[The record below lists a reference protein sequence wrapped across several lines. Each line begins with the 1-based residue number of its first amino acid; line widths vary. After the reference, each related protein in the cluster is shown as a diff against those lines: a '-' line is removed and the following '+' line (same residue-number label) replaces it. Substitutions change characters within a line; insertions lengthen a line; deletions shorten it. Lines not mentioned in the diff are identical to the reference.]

1 MVGWVVILGV
11 IQFFEK
17 RPIYDSGFRHLAD
30 ARKFRPVVIRLVA
43 QSVLSLDSMKTFLLL
58 VLTVTALYVWQR
70 QGNDAVT
77 ATKPKA
83 ERLVVTPAAP
93 RPVSE
98 HDWAKHSIDRAH
110 EVANQVR
117 KTRQQN
123 EQP

>member
-1 MVGWVVILGV
+1 M
-11 IQFFEK
+11 
-17 RPIYDSGFRHLAD
+17 R
-30 ARKFRPVVIRLVA
+30 
-43 QSVLSLDSMKTFLLL
+43 TFLLL

-77 ATKPKA
+77 ATRPRT
-83 ERLVVTPAAP
+83 ETPVATRTAP
-93 RPVSE
+93 LPVSE

-117 KTRQQN
+117 ETRQQN

>member
-1 MVGWVVILGV
+1 
-11 IQFFEK
+11 
-17 RPIYDSGFRHLAD
+17 
-30 ARKFRPVVIRLVA
+30 
-43 QSVLSLDSMKTFLLL
+43 MKTFLLL

-77 ATKPKA
+77 ATKPRVETA
-83 ERLVVTPAAP
+83 VATQAAS

-117 KTRQQN
+117 ETCQQN

>member
-1 MVGWVVILGV
+1 M
-11 IQFFEK
+11 
-17 RPIYDSGFRHLAD
+17 R
-30 ARKFRPVVIRLVA
+30 
-43 QSVLSLDSMKTFLLL
+43 TFLLL

-77 ATKPKA
+77 ATKPRVETA
-83 ERLVVTPAAP
+83 VANRVAP

-117 KTRQQN
+117 ETRQQN

>member
-1 MVGWVVILGV
+1 M
-11 IQFFEK
+11 
-17 RPIYDSGFRHLAD
+17 R
-30 ARKFRPVVIRLVA
+30 
-43 QSVLSLDSMKTFLLL
+43 TFLLL

-77 ATKPKA
+77 ATKPRA
-83 ERLVVTPAAP
+83 ETAVATRAAP

-117 KTRQQN
+117 ETRRQN

>member
-1 MVGWVVILGV
+1 M
-11 IQFFEK
+11 
-17 RPIYDSGFRHLAD
+17 R
-30 ARKFRPVVIRLVA
+30 
-43 QSVLSLDSMKTFLLL
+43 TFLLL

-77 ATKPKA
+77 ATKPRA
-83 ERLVVTPAAP
+83 ETAVATRAAP
-93 RPVSE
+93 HPVSE

-117 KTRQQN
+117 ETRQKN

>member
-1 MVGWVVILGV
+1 M
-11 IQFFEK
+11 
-17 RPIYDSGFRHLAD
+17 R
-30 ARKFRPVVIRLVA
+30 
-43 QSVLSLDSMKTFLLL
+43 TFLLL

-77 ATKPKA
+77 ATKPRG
-83 ERLVVTPAAP
+83 ETAAAARSA

-98 HDWAKHSIDRAH
+98 HDRAKHSIDRAH

-117 KTRQQN
+117 ETRQQN

>member
-1 MVGWVVILGV
+1 M
-11 IQFFEK
+11 
-17 RPIYDSGFRHLAD
+17 R
-30 ARKFRPVVIRLVA
+30 
-43 QSVLSLDSMKTFLLL
+43 TFLLL

-77 ATKPKA
+77 AAKPRA
-83 ERLVVTPAAP
+83 ETAVATPAVP

-117 KTRQQN
+117 ETRQQN

>member
-1 MVGWVVILGV
+1 M
-11 IQFFEK
+11 
-17 RPIYDSGFRHLAD
+17 R
-30 ARKFRPVVIRLVA
+30 
-43 QSVLSLDSMKTFLLL
+43 TFLLL

-77 ATKPKA
+77 PTKPRA
-83 ERLVVTPAAP
+83 ETAVATRAAP

-110 EVANQVR
+110 EVANQVGE
-117 KTRQQN
+117 TRQQN

>member
-1 MVGWVVILGV
+1 M
-11 IQFFEK
+11 
-17 RPIYDSGFRHLAD
+17 R
-30 ARKFRPVVIRLVA
+30 
-43 QSVLSLDSMKTFLLL
+43 TFLLL

-77 ATKPKA
+77 ATKPRA
-83 ERLVVTPAAP
+83 ETAVATPAVP

-117 KTRQQN
+117 EARQQN

>member
-1 MVGWVVILGV
+1 
-11 IQFFEK
+11 
-17 RPIYDSGFRHLAD
+17 
-30 ARKFRPVVIRLVA
+30 
-43 QSVLSLDSMKTFLLL
+43 MKTFLLL

-70 QGNDAVT
+70 QGNDGVT
-77 ATKPKA
+77 AKPRA
-83 ERLVVTPAAP
+83 ETAVATQAAP

-117 KTRQQN
+117 ETRQQN

>member
-1 MVGWVVILGV
+1 M
-11 IQFFEK
+11 
-17 RPIYDSGFRHLAD
+17 R
-30 ARKFRPVVIRLVA
+30 
-43 QSVLSLDSMKTFLLL
+43 TFLLL

-70 QGNDAVT
+70 HGDDAVT
-77 ATKPKA
+77 ATRPRTETA
-83 ERLVVTPAAP
+83 VATRTPP

-117 KTRQQN
+117 ETRQQN

>member
-1 MVGWVVILGV
+1 M
-11 IQFFEK
+11 
-17 RPIYDSGFRHLAD
+17 R
-30 ARKFRPVVIRLVA
+30 
-43 QSVLSLDSMKTFLLL
+43 TFLLL

-77 ATKPKA
+77 ATKPRA
-83 ERLVVTPAAP
+83 ETAVATRAA

-98 HDWAKHSIDRAH
+98 HDWAKHSIDRTH

-117 KTRQQN
+117 ETRRQN